1 MSPSQPPKQ
10 RAQAVLH
17 PVLHLGYLPVTL
29 LLTPIRQLAMYMCNH
44 VKFSFCRSMRAAV
57 GLRKRYEVEQVK
69 KSKAV
74 LEGDSLRLLL
84 KVKVPKGFQVARLS
98 PPAARRRCPGWRC

>member
-44 VKFSFCRSMRAAV
+44 VKFSFDAQCERQLDCVNSV
-57 GLRKRYEVEQVK
+57 GLNR
-69 KSKAV
+69 
-74 LEGDSLRLLL
+74 
-84 KVKVPKGFQVARLS
+84 
-98 PPAARRRCPGWRC
+98 